1 MRHLSKYGANWI
13 KTQAHDH
20 PKFRTYAER
29 YGQTMHQF
37 NMRMQ
42 VTLLRDKVAEKRARE
57 KAEAPTV
64 KTEQQALADKVKAE
78 KQAAK
83 EKAEHKEI
91 PQSVW
96 RRKFRPLPENKAIDL
111 FADVIGD
118 SFILSVAVGLIMWE
132 YIRNRNKP
140 DTTAVKL
147 AELKQLEEELNK
159 RQADLEEAQQKQQAR
174 VETLEQALE
183 EIKKVGG
190 KKGLLTR

>member
-1 MRHLSKYGANWI
+1 
-13 KTQAHDH
+13 
-20 PKFRTYAER
+20 
-29 YGQTMHQF
+29 MHQL

-42 VTLLRDKVAEKRARE
+42 VTLLRDKAAEQRARE

-64 KTEQQALADKVKAE
+64 KTEQQALAEKEKAE

-83 EKAEHKEI
+83 EKAERKEA

-118 SFILSVAVGLIMWE
+118 SFILSVAIGLIMWE
-132 YIRNRNKP
+132 YIRNKNKP
-140 DTTAVKL
+140 DVAAVKL
-147 AELKQLEEELNK
+147 AELKQLEDELSK

-174 VETLEQALE
+174 VERLEQALE
-183 EIKKVGG
+183 QIKKASS